1 MSSDTWGRDTSIAG
15 NALVAGQV
23 LWGTSMGWWK
33 IMVECCCI
41 IMQFILLNWDSLEE
55 IFELSDF
62 VDRSEESGARLIKVL
77 LDTHS
82 KKWPTTTNFL
92 PFQNVHLKLLWMI
105 MFPSKNCFANGTWFE
120 QKNRLRLFHIWDLRN
135 LMQIHLQNRRKSS
148 TKIGSR
154 QSDNPNLFRGQCSLM
169 TLGTSMLFNH
179 FPQTGSQQG
188 IW

>member
-1 MSSDTWGRDTSIAG
+1 M
-15 NALVAGQV
+15 
-23 LWGTSMGWWK
+23 
-33 IMVECCCI
+33 
-41 IMQFILLNWDSLEE
+41 
-55 IFELSDF
+55 
-62 VDRSEESGARLIKVL
+62 DRSEESGARLIKVL
-77 LDTHS
+77 LNTHS
-82 KKWPTTTNFL
+82 KKWPTPTNCL

-105 MFPSKNCFANGTWFE
+105 MFANCTWFE

-179 FPQTGSQQG
+179 FPQTGHSRRFRKTENVNLKTG
-188 IW
+188 NCWNAKSCISNHGSTLRSRRLLPPGLSPSCAISNFSSG